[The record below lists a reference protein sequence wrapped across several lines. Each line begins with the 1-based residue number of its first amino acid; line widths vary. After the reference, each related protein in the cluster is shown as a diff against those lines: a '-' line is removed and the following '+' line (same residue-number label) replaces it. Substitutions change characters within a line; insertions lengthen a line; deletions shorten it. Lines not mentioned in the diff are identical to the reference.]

1 MIPARRGLRGFR
13 DAAARANSAGSLGG
27 FEMKSV
33 RAGWRGSVALLAV
46 AMAFL
51 MASCGAKKPPPGTG
65 ECSSGLGQ
73 SGLASGGSLDRSKSG
88 MQPGEG
94 GPLADVHFEYDRYD
108 LGDQE
113 RSTLQQNAD
122 WLKQNAAAKVEI
134 EGHCDDRGTVEYNL
148 ALGAKRAKSVKDYL
162 VTLGIPSDR
171 LSTISY
177 GEELPLC
184 HEENESCWQKNRRA
198 HSVVLQ

>member
-1 MIPARRGLRGFR
+1 
-13 DAAARANSAGSLGG
+13 
-27 FEMKSV
+27 MKSV
-33 RAGWRGSVALLAV
+33 RAGWRGSIALMAV
-46 AMAFL
+46 AMAVML
-51 MASCGAKKPPPGTG
+51 ASCGPKKTQQGMG
-65 ECSSGLGQ
+65 EGSNLGQ
-73 SGLASGGSLDRSKSG
+73 SGVGSGGSLDRFKSG

-94 GPLADVHFEYDRYD
+94 GPLADVHFDYDRYD
-108 LGDQE
+108 LAEQE
-113 RSTLQQNAD
+113 RSTLQQNAG
-122 WLKQNAAAKVEI
+122 WLKQNPSAKVEI

>member
-1 MIPARRGLRGFR
+1 
-13 DAAARANSAGSLGG
+13 
-27 FEMKSV
+27 MKIV
-33 RAGWRGSVALLAV
+33 RAGWWRGSIALLAV
-46 AMAFL
+46 AMAVML
-51 MASCGAKKPPPGTG
+51 VDCGPKKTP
-65 ECSSGLGQ
+65 GLGEGSSLGQ
-73 SGLASGGSLDRSKSG
+73 GGLGSGGSLDRFKSG

-94 GPLADVHFEYDRYD
+94 GPLADVHFDYDRYD

-113 RSTLQQNAD
+113 RSTLQQNAE

-148 ALGAKRAKSVKDYL
+148 ALGAKRAKAVKDYL
-162 VTLGIPSDR
+162 VTLGIPADR

-184 HEENESCWQKNRRA
+184 HEENESCWQRNRRA

>member
-1 MIPARRGLRGFR
+1 
-13 DAAARANSAGSLGG
+13 
-27 FEMKSV
+27 
-33 RAGWRGSVALLAV
+33 
-46 AMAFL
+46 
-51 MASCGAKKPPPGTG
+51 
-65 ECSSGLGQ
+65 
-73 SGLASGGSLDRSKSG
+73 
-88 MQPGEG
+88 
-94 GPLADVHFEYDRYD
+94 
-108 LGDQE
+108 
-113 RSTLQQNAD
+113 
-122 WLKQNAAAKVEI
+122 
-134 EGHCDDRGTVEYNL
+134 VEYNL